1 MKTEI
6 VITNNFQ
13 REAKKYFKKYRS
25 LKSELENLYNQLL
38 ENPQLGIP
46 IGNNSFKIRISV
58 KSKNRGKS
66 AGMRVITHLEID
78 IVRDDVSNRVYLLS
92 IYDKSEIES
101 ISDIEINR
109 ILKGL
114 KRN

>member
-13 REAKKYFKKYRS
+13 KEAKKYLKKYRS
-25 LKSELENLYNQLL
+25 LKSELENLYSQLL
-38 ENPQLGIP
+38 ENPQLGTP

-66 AGMRVITHLEID
+66 AGMRVITYLEVD
-78 IVRDDVSNRVYLLS
+78 LVLDEVSNHLYLLS
-92 IYDKSEIES
+92 IYDKSDMDS
-101 ISDIEINR
+101 ISDKEIIT
-109 ILKGL
+109 ILKEL